1 MKRFSVVAVVVAAI
15 SILAGG
21 AASANVGAQD
31 DVEAAEACAAAQRPG
46 SVLATPQCTYLE
58 KCCGGNTPNAPKCC
72 EGYFKKFGVG
82 NCQ

>member
-72 EGYFKKFGVG
+72 EGYFKKCGG
-82 NCQ
+82 GKGQ